1 MDPCHFGIGN
11 GGYDCTAGY
20 FGAIQLPVLP
30 YPGHY
35 KRVAIR
41 AHDAVGACRLRHM
54 AGRRS
59 AVSIFFLGGFNRNGQ
74 CAYLGA
80 FVGLSNHAGSVRELG
95 NLGVLAP

>member
-1 MDPCHFGIGN
+1 
-11 GGYDCTAGY
+11 
-20 FGAIQLPVLP
+20 
-30 YPGHY
+30 
-35 KRVAIR
+35 
-41 AHDAVGACRLRHM
+41 LRHM

>member
-1 MDPCHFGIGN
+1 MLPGLAAISGRQGRGNAFGRIL
-11 GGYDCTAGY
+11 CAVL
-20 FGAIQLPVLP
+20 AI
-30 YPGHY
+30 
-35 KRVAIR
+35 
-41 AHDAVGACRLRHM
+41 GACRLRHM